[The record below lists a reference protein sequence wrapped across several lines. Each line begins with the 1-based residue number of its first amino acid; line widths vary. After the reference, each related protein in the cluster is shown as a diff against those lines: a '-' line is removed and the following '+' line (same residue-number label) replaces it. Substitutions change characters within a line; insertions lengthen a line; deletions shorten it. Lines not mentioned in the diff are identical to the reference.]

1 MQKVNKNRRKK
12 YEENRKDR
20 KAARGEER
28 VEKREDKNL
37 EEVTIDQVK
46 MNVGIVVLGKTIK
59 IVQIVIK
66 ILLCIFAVL
75 LSFLAILLHEAANW
89 MLATWTNLS
98 MEELVAQM
106 KTPIQGTSH
115 EVLWD
120 FVETCVPAAVMAVF
134 FVVLVIALARKTK
147 ITKWILQIGAV
158 AGSMALIVSSAQMVW
173 NELDVGEYLENQKT
187 ESPFIEDHY
196 ANPHEIPI
204 NFPEQKRNLIYIF
217 MESMET
223 TYASKDVGGG
233 LDFNCIPELT
243 QLAMENVNFSGTE
256 QLGGIYPSDGAT
268 WTMGAMVAQTSGLP
282 LKLNL
287 RAENVS
293 EDIEVL
299 PGAKTLGDILGEQG
313 YHQEILFGSD
323 GEFAGRQQ
331 YFEKHGG
338 YQVLD
343 YKYAA
348 ENGWLPSPDYRVWWG
363 YEDEKLFEF
372 AKARLTEIGNSAQP
386 FNFTMLTVDTHFEDG
401 YPCRL
406 CQDIYGEQYANVMAC
421 SSRQLVDFVRW
432 IQQQPFYQNTT
443 IVLVGDHLTMDSD
456 FCAAVPEDYQRGVL
470 NIFVNAPV
478 EAVNTKNRVASTM
491 DMFPT
496 TIAALGG
503 EIAGDRLGLGT
514 NLFSATPTLAEEIG
528 MEQLNAEVRKN
539 SLFYTGL
546 AGGMEVDNSVMDME

>member
-1 MQKVNKNRRKK
+1 MQELKKKHRKKPKKELERGAQKEQKNLTDITEEQLKVN
-12 YEENRKDR
+12 
-20 KAARGEER
+20 
-28 VEKREDKNL
+28 
-37 EEVTIDQVK
+37 I
-46 MNVGIVVLGKTIK
+46 GIVRLGNMIK
-59 IVQIVIK
+59 VIQIVMK
-66 ILLCIFAVL
+66 VLLCMLAVL
-75 LSFLAILLHEAANW
+75 FSFLAILLHEAANW

-98 MEELVAQM
+98 MEELVAQL

-134 FVVLVIALARKTK
+134 FVVIVIALARKTK
-147 ITKWILQIGAV
+147 ITKWIVQIGAV

-187 ESPFIEDHY
+187 ESHFIEDNY
-196 ANPHEIPI
+196 ANPNQIQI
-204 NFPEQKRNLIYIF
+204 RFPEQKRNLIYIF

-256 QLGGIYPSDGAT
+256 QLGGIYPTDGST

-299 PGAKTLGDILGEQG
+299 PKAKTIGDILGEQG
-313 YHQEILFGSD
+313 YRQEIMFGSE
-323 GEFAGRQQ
+323 GEFAGRKQ

-338 YQVLD
+338 YEVLD

-372 AKARLTEIGNSAQP
+372 AKVRLNELGNGQQP

-406 CQDIYGEQYANVMAC
+406 CQDLYGEQYANVMAC
-421 SSRQLVDFVRW
+421 SSRQLVEFIRW
-432 IQQQPFYQNTT
+432 IQQQPFYENTT

-456 FCAAVPEDYQRGVL
+456 FCANVSPEYQRGVL

-478 EAVNTKNRVASTM
+478 MAVNTKNRIASTM

-503 EIAGDRLGLGT
+503 EIEGDRLGLGT
-514 NLFSATPTLAEEIG
+514 NLFSGRPTLAEELG
-528 MEQLNAEVRKN
+528 MDQLNAEVRKN
-539 SLFYTGL
+539 SLFYAGL
-546 AGGMEVDNSVMDME
+546 AGGMEVDDSVMDMK

>member
-1 MQKVNKNRRKK
+1 MQELKKKHRKKPKKELDRGAQKEQKNLTDITEEQLKVN
-12 YEENRKDR
+12 
-20 KAARGEER
+20 
-28 VEKREDKNL
+28 
-37 EEVTIDQVK
+37 I
-46 MNVGIVVLGKTIK
+46 GIVRLGNMIK
-59 IVQIVIK
+59 VIQIVMK
-66 ILLCIFAVL
+66 VLLCMLAVL
-75 LSFLAILLHEAANW
+75 FSFLAILLHEAANW

-98 MEELVAQM
+98 MEELVAQL

-134 FVVLVIALARKTK
+134 FVVIVIALARKTK
-147 ITKWILQIGAV
+147 ITKWIVQIGTV

-187 ESPFIEDHY
+187 ESHFIEDNY
-196 ANPHEIPI
+196 ANPNQIQI
-204 NFPEQKRNLIYIF
+204 RFPEQKRNLIYIF

-256 QLGGIYPSDGAT
+256 QLGGIYPTDGST

-299 PGAKTLGDILGEQG
+299 PKAKTIGDILGEQG
-313 YHQEILFGSD
+313 YRQEIMFGSE
-323 GEFAGRQQ
+323 GEFAGRKQ

-338 YQVLD
+338 YEVLD

-372 AKARLTEIGNSAQP
+372 AKVRLNELGNGQQP

-406 CQDIYGEQYANVMAC
+406 CQDLYGEQYANVMAC
-421 SSRQLVDFVRW
+421 SSRQLVEFIRW
-432 IQQQPFYQNTT
+432 IQQQPFYENTT

-456 FCAAVPEDYQRGVL
+456 FCANVSPEYQRGVL

-478 EAVNTKNRVASTM
+478 MAVNTKNRIASTM

-503 EIAGDRLGLGT
+503 EIEGDRLGLGT
-514 NLFSATPTLAEEIG
+514 NLFSGRPTLAEELG
-528 MEQLNAEVRKN
+528 MDQLNAEVRKN
-539 SLFYTGL
+539 SLFYAGL
-546 AGGMEVDNSVMDME
+546 AGGMEVDDSVMDMK

>member
-1 MQKVNKNRRKK
+1 MQELKKKHRKKPKKELDRGAQKEQKNLTDITEEQLKVN
-12 YEENRKDR
+12 
-20 KAARGEER
+20 
-28 VEKREDKNL
+28 
-37 EEVTIDQVK
+37 I
-46 MNVGIVVLGKTIK
+46 GIVRLGNMIK
-59 IVQIVIK
+59 VIQIVMK
-66 ILLCIFAVL
+66 VLLCMLAVL
-75 LSFLAILLHEAANW
+75 FSFLAILLHEAANW

-98 MEELVAQM
+98 MEELVAQL

-134 FVVLVIALARKTK
+134 FVVIVIALARKTK
-147 ITKWILQIGAV
+147 ITKWIVQIGAV

-187 ESPFIEDHY
+187 ESHFIEDNY
-196 ANPHEIPI
+196 ANPNQIQI
-204 NFPEQKRNLIYIF
+204 RFPEQKRNLIYIF

-256 QLGGIYPSDGAT
+256 QLGGIYPTDGST

-299 PGAKTLGDILGEQG
+299 PKAKTIGDILGEQG
-313 YHQEILFGSD
+313 YRQEIMFGSE
-323 GEFAGRQQ
+323 GEFAGRKQ
-331 YFEKHGG
+331 YFEKHE
-338 YQVLD
+338 VLD

-372 AKARLTEIGNSAQP
+372 AKVRLNELGNGQQP

-406 CQDIYGEQYANVMAC
+406 CQDLYGEQYANVMAC
-421 SSRQLVDFVRW
+421 SSRQLVEFIRW
-432 IQQQPFYQNTT
+432 IQQQPFYENTT

-456 FCAAVPEDYQRGVL
+456 FCANVSPEYQRGVL

-478 EAVNTKNRVASTM
+478 MAVNTKNRIASTM

-503 EIAGDRLGLGT
+503 EIEGDRLGLGT
-514 NLFSATPTLAEEIG
+514 NLFSGRPTLAEELG
-528 MEQLNAEVRKN
+528 MDQLNAEVRKN
-539 SLFYTGL
+539 SLFYAGL
-546 AGGMEVDNSVMDME
+546 AGGMEVDDSVMDMK

>member
-1 MQKVNKNRRKK
+1 MQELKKKRRKRPKNELDRGAQKEQKNLTDITEEQLKVN
-12 YEENRKDR
+12 
-20 KAARGEER
+20 
-28 VEKREDKNL
+28 
-37 EEVTIDQVK
+37 I
-46 MNVGIVVLGKTIK
+46 GIVRLGNMIK
-59 IVQIVIK
+59 VIQIVMK
-66 ILLCIFAVL
+66 VLLCMLAVL
-75 LSFLAILLHEAANW
+75 FSFLAILLHEAANW

-98 MEELVAQM
+98 MEELVAQL

-134 FVVLVIALARKTK
+134 FVVIVIALARKTK
-147 ITKWILQIGAV
+147 ITKWIVQIGAV

-187 ESPFIEDHY
+187 ESHFIEDNY
-196 ANPHEIPI
+196 ANPNQIQI
-204 NFPEQKRNLIYIF
+204 RFPEQKRNLIYIF

-256 QLGGIYPSDGAT
+256 QLGGIYPTDGST

-299 PGAKTLGDILGEQG
+299 PKAKTIGDILGEQG
-313 YHQEILFGSD
+313 YRQEIMFGSE
-323 GEFAGRQQ
+323 GEFAGRKQ

-338 YQVLD
+338 YEVLD

-372 AKARLTEIGNSAQP
+372 AKVRLNELGNGQQP

-406 CQDIYGEQYANVMAC
+406 CQDLYGEQYANVMAC
-421 SSRQLVDFVRW
+421 SSRQLVEFIRW
-432 IQQQPFYQNTT
+432 IQQQPFYENTT

-456 FCAAVPEDYQRGVL
+456 FCANVSPEYQRGVL

-478 EAVNTKNRVASTM
+478 MAVNTKNRIASTM

-503 EIAGDRLGLGT
+503 EIEGDRLGLGT
-514 NLFSATPTLAEEIG
+514 NLFSGRPTLAEELG
-528 MEQLNAEVRKN
+528 MDQLNAEVRKKFTFLCWTCRWN
-539 SLFYTGL
+539 GSR
-546 AGGMEVDNSVMDME
+546 

>member
-1 MQKVNKNRRKK
+1 MQELKKKQRKKPKKELDRGAQKEQKNLTDITEEQLKVN
-12 YEENRKDR
+12 
-20 KAARGEER
+20 
-28 VEKREDKNL
+28 
-37 EEVTIDQVK
+37 I
-46 MNVGIVVLGKTIK
+46 GIVRLGNMIK
-59 IVQIVIK
+59 VIQIVMK
-66 ILLCIFAVL
+66 VLLCMLAVL
-75 LSFLAILLHEAANW
+75 FSFLAILLHEAANW

-98 MEELVAQM
+98 MEELVAQL

-134 FVVLVIALARKTK
+134 FVVIVIALARKTK
-147 ITKWILQIGAV
+147 ITKWIVQIGAV

-187 ESPFIEDHY
+187 ESHFIEDNY
-196 ANPHEIPI
+196 ANPNQIQI
-204 NFPEQKRNLIYIF
+204 RFPEQKRNLIYIF

-256 QLGGIYPSDGAT
+256 QLGGIYPTDGST

-299 PGAKTLGDILGEQG
+299 PKAKTIGDILGEQG
-313 YHQEILFGSD
+313 YRQEIMFGSE
-323 GEFAGRQQ
+323 GEFAGRKQ

-338 YQVLD
+338 YEVLD

-372 AKARLTEIGNSAQP
+372 AKVRLNELGNGQQP

-406 CQDIYGEQYANVMAC
+406 CQDLYGEQYANVMAC
-421 SSRQLVDFVRW
+421 SSRQLVEFIRW
-432 IQQQPFYQNTT
+432 IQQQPFYENTT

-456 FCAAVPEDYQRGVL
+456 FCANVSPEYQRGVL

-478 EAVNTKNRVASTM
+478 VAVNTKNRIASTM

-503 EIAGDRLGLGT
+503 EIEGDRLGLGT
-514 NLFSATPTLAEEIG
+514 NLFSGRPTLAEELG
-528 MEQLNAEVRKN
+528 MDQLNAEVRKN
-539 SLFYTGL
+539 SLFYAGL
-546 AGGMEVDNSVMDME
+546 AGGMEVDDSVMDMK

>member
-1 MQKVNKNRRKK
+1 MQELKKKHRKKPKKELDRGAQKEQKNLTDITEEQLKVN
-12 YEENRKDR
+12 
-20 KAARGEER
+20 
-28 VEKREDKNL
+28 
-37 EEVTIDQVK
+37 I
-46 MNVGIVVLGKTIK
+46 GIVRLGNMIK
-59 IVQIVIK
+59 VIQIVMK
-66 ILLCIFAVL
+66 VLLCMLAVL
-75 LSFLAILLHEAANW
+75 FSFLAILLHEAANW

-98 MEELVAQM
+98 MEELVAQL

-134 FVVLVIALARKTK
+134 FVVIVIALARKTK
-147 ITKWILQIGAV
+147 ITKWIVQIGAV

-187 ESPFIEDHY
+187 ESHFIEDNY
-196 ANPHEIPI
+196 ANPNQIQI
-204 NFPEQKRNLIYIF
+204 RFPEQKRNLIYIF

-223 TYASKDVGGG
+223 TYASTDVGGG

-256 QLGGIYPSDGAT
+256 QLGGIYPTDGST

-299 PGAKTLGDILGEQG
+299 PKAKTIGDILGEQG
-313 YHQEILFGSD
+313 YRQEIMFGSE
-323 GEFAGRQQ
+323 GEFAGRKQ

-338 YQVLD
+338 YEVLD

-372 AKARLTEIGNSAQP
+372 AKVRLNELGNGQQP

-406 CQDIYGEQYANVMAC
+406 CQDLYGEQYANVMAC
-421 SSRQLVDFVRW
+421 SSRQLVEFIRW
-432 IQQQPFYQNTT
+432 IQQQPFYENTT

-456 FCAAVPEDYQRGVL
+456 FCANVSPEYQRGVL

-478 EAVNTKNRVASTM
+478 MAVNTKNRIASTM

-503 EIAGDRLGLGT
+503 EIEGDRLGLGT
-514 NLFSATPTLAEEIG
+514 NLFSGRPTLAEELG
-528 MEQLNAEVRKN
+528 MDQLNAEVRKN
-539 SLFYTGL
+539 SLFYAGL
-546 AGGMEVDNSVMDME
+546 AGGMEVDDSVMDMK

>member
-1 MQKVNKNRRKK
+1 LQELKKKHRKKPKKELDRGAQKEQKNLTDITEEQLKVN
-12 YEENRKDR
+12 
-20 KAARGEER
+20 
-28 VEKREDKNL
+28 
-37 EEVTIDQVK
+37 I
-46 MNVGIVVLGKTIK
+46 GIVRLGNMIK
-59 IVQIVIK
+59 VIQIVMK
-66 ILLCIFAVL
+66 VLLCMLAVL
-75 LSFLAILLHEAANW
+75 FSFLAILLHEAANW

-98 MEELVAQM
+98 MEELVAQL

-115 EVLWD
+115 EVLGD
-120 FVETCVPAAVMAVF
+120 FVETCIPAAVMAVF
-134 FVVLVIALARKTK
+134 FVVLVIVMVRKTK
-147 ITKWILQIGAV
+147 ITKWVVQIGAV
-158 AGSMALIVSSAQMVW
+158 AGSMALIVSSGQMVW

-187 ESPFIEDHY
+187 ESHFIEDNY
-196 ANPHEIPI
+196 ANPNQIQI
-204 NFPEQKRNLIYIF
+204 RFPEQKRNLIYIF

-256 QLGGIYPSDGAT
+256 QLGGIYPTDGST

-299 PGAKTLGDILGEQG
+299 PKAKTIGDILGEQG
-313 YHQEILFGSD
+313 YRQEIMFGSE
-323 GEFAGRQQ
+323 GEFAGRKQ

-338 YQVLD
+338 YEVLD

-372 AKARLTEIGNSAQP
+372 AKVRLNELGNGQQP

-406 CQDIYGEQYANVMAC
+406 CQDLYGEQYANVMAC
-421 SSRQLVDFVRW
+421 SSRQLVEFIRW
-432 IQQQPFYQNTT
+432 IQQQPFYENTT

-456 FCAAVPEDYQRGVL
+456 FCANVSPEYQRGVL

-478 EAVNTKNRVASTM
+478 MAVNTKNRIASTM

-503 EIAGDRLGLGT
+503 EIEGDRLGLGT
-514 NLFSATPTLAEEIG
+514 NLFSGRPTLAEELG
-528 MEQLNAEVRKN
+528 MDQLNAEVRKN
-539 SLFYTGL
+539 SLFYAGL
-546 AGGMEVDNSVMDME
+546 AGGMEVDDSVMDMK

>member
-1 MQKVNKNRRKK
+1 MQELKKKHRKKPKNELDRGEQKEQKNLTDITEEQLKVN
-12 YEENRKDR
+12 
-20 KAARGEER
+20 
-28 VEKREDKNL
+28 
-37 EEVTIDQVK
+37 I
-46 MNVGIVVLGKTIK
+46 GIVRLGNMIK
-59 IVQIVIK
+59 VIQIVMK
-66 ILLCIFAVL
+66 VLLCMLAVL
-75 LSFLAILLHEAANW
+75 FSFLAILLHEAANW

-98 MEELVAQM
+98 MEELVAQL

-134 FVVLVIALARKTK
+134 FVVIVIALARKTK
-147 ITKWILQIGAV
+147 ITKWIVQIGAV

-187 ESPFIEDHY
+187 ESHFIEDNY
-196 ANPHEIPI
+196 ANPNQIQI
-204 NFPEQKRNLIYIF
+204 RFPEQKRNLIYIF

-256 QLGGIYPSDGAT
+256 QLGGIYPTDGST

-299 PGAKTLGDILGEQG
+299 PKAKTIGDILGEQG
-313 YHQEILFGSD
+313 YRQEIMFGSE
-323 GEFAGRQQ
+323 GEFAGRKQ

-338 YQVLD
+338 YEVLD

-372 AKARLTEIGNSAQP
+372 AKVRLNELGNGQQP

-406 CQDIYGEQYANVMAC
+406 CQDLYGEQYANVMAC
-421 SSRQLVDFVRW
+421 SSRQLVEFIRW
-432 IQQQPFYQNTT
+432 IQQQPFYENTT

-456 FCAAVPEDYQRGVL
+456 FCANVSPEYQRGVL

-478 EAVNTKNRVASTM
+478 MAVNTKNRIASTM

-503 EIAGDRLGLGT
+503 EIEGDRLGLGT
-514 NLFSATPTLAEEIG
+514 NLFSGRPTLAEELG
-528 MEQLNAEVRKN
+528 MDQLNAEVRKN
-539 SLFYTGL
+539 SLFYAGL
-546 AGGMEVDNSVMDME
+546 AGGMEVDDSVMDMK

>member
-1 MQKVNKNRRKK
+1 MQELKKKHRKKPKKELDRGAQKEQKNLTDITEEQLKVN
-12 YEENRKDR
+12 
-20 KAARGEER
+20 
-28 VEKREDKNL
+28 
-37 EEVTIDQVK
+37 I
-46 MNVGIVVLGKTIK
+46 GIVRLGNMIK
-59 IVQIVIK
+59 VIQIVMK
-66 ILLCIFAVL
+66 VLLCMLAVL
-75 LSFLAILLHEAANW
+75 FSFLAILLHEAANW

-98 MEELVAQM
+98 MEELVAQL

-120 FVETCVPAAVMAVF
+120 FVETCIPAAVMAVF
-134 FVVLVIALARKTK
+134 FVVIVIALARKTK
-147 ITKWILQIGAV
+147 ITKWIVQIGAV

-187 ESPFIEDHY
+187 ESHFIEDNY
-196 ANPHEIPI
+196 ANPNQIQI
-204 NFPEQKRNLIYIF
+204 RFPEQKRNLIYIF

-256 QLGGIYPSDGAT
+256 QLGGIYPTDGST

-299 PGAKTLGDILGEQG
+299 PKAKTIGDILGEQG
-313 YHQEILFGSD
+313 YRQEIMFGSE
-323 GEFAGRQQ
+323 GEFAGRKQ

-338 YQVLD
+338 YEVLD

-372 AKARLTEIGNSAQP
+372 AKVRLNELGNGQQP

-406 CQDIYGEQYANVMAC
+406 CQDLYGEQYANVMAC
-421 SSRQLVDFVRW
+421 SSRQLVEFIRW
-432 IQQQPFYQNTT
+432 IQQQPFYENTT

-456 FCAAVPEDYQRGVL
+456 FCANVSPEYQRGVL

-478 EAVNTKNRVASTM
+478 MAVNTKNRIASTM

-503 EIAGDRLGLGT
+503 EIEGDRLGLGT
-514 NLFSATPTLAEEIG
+514 NLFSGRPTLAEELG
-528 MEQLNAEVRKN
+528 MDQLNAEVRKN
-539 SLFYTGL
+539 SLFYAGL
-546 AGGMEVDNSVMDME
+546 AGGMEVDDSVMDMK

>member
-1 MQKVNKNRRKK
+1 MQELKKKRRKRPKNELDRGAQKEQKNLTDITEEQLKVN
-12 YEENRKDR
+12 
-20 KAARGEER
+20 
-28 VEKREDKNL
+28 
-37 EEVTIDQVK
+37 I
-46 MNVGIVVLGKTIK
+46 GIVRLGNMIK
-59 IVQIVIK
+59 VIQIVMK
-66 ILLCIFAVL
+66 ALLCMLAVL
-75 LSFLAILLHEAANW
+75 FSFLAILLHEAANW

-98 MEELVAQM
+98 MEELVAQL

-120 FVETCVPAAVMAVF
+120 FVETCIPAAVMAVF
-134 FVVLVIALARKTK
+134 FVVLVIVMVRKTK
-147 ITKWILQIGAV
+147 VTKWVVQIGAV
-158 AGSMALIVSSAQMVW
+158 AGSMALIVSSGQMVW
-173 NELDVGEYLENQKT
+173 NELDVGEYLENQKA
-187 ESPFIEDHY
+187 ESHFIEDNY
-196 ANPHEIPI
+196 ANPNQIQI
-204 NFPEQKRNLIYIF
+204 RFPEQKRNLIYIF

-256 QLGGIYPSDGAT
+256 QLGGIYPTDGST

-299 PGAKTLGDILGEQG
+299 PKAKTIGDILGEQG
-313 YHQEILFGSD
+313 YRQEIMFGSE
-323 GEFAGRQQ
+323 GEFAGRKQ

-338 YQVLD
+338 YEVLD

-372 AKARLTEIGNSAQP
+372 AKVRLNELGNGQQP

-406 CQDIYGEQYANVMAC
+406 CQDLYGEQYANVMAC
-421 SSRQLVDFVRW
+421 SSRQLVEFIRW
-432 IQQQPFYQNTT
+432 IQQQPFYENTT

-456 FCAAVPEDYQRGVL
+456 FCANVSPEYQRGVL

-478 EAVNTKNRVASTM
+478 MAVNTKNRIASTM

-503 EIAGDRLGLGT
+503 EIEGDRLGLGT
-514 NLFSATPTLAEEIG
+514 NLFSGRPTLAEELG
-528 MEQLNAEVRKN
+528 MDQLNAEVRKN
-539 SLFYTGL
+539 SLFYAGL
-546 AGGMEVDNSVMDME
+546 AGGMEVDDSVMDMK

>member
-1 MQKVNKNRRKK
+1 MQELKKKHRKKPKKELDRGEQKEQKNLTDITEEQLKVN
-12 YEENRKDR
+12 
-20 KAARGEER
+20 
-28 VEKREDKNL
+28 
-37 EEVTIDQVK
+37 I
-46 MNVGIVVLGKTIK
+46 GIVRLGNMIK
-59 IVQIVIK
+59 VIQIVMK
-66 ILLCIFAVL
+66 VLLCMLAVL
-75 LSFLAILLHEAANW
+75 FSFLAILLHEAANW

-98 MEELVAQM
+98 MEELVAQL

-120 FVETCVPAAVMAVF
+120 FVETCIPAAVMAVF
-134 FVVLVIALARKTK
+134 FVVLVIVMVRKTK
-147 ITKWILQIGAV
+147 ITKWIVQIGAV

-187 ESPFIEDHY
+187 ESHFIEDNY
-196 ANPHEIPI
+196 ANPNQIQI
-204 NFPEQKRNLIYIF
+204 RFPEQKRNLIYIF

-256 QLGGIYPSDGAT
+256 QLGGIYPTDGST

-299 PGAKTLGDILGEQG
+299 PKAKTIGDILGEQG
-313 YHQEILFGSD
+313 YRQEIMFGSE
-323 GEFAGRQQ
+323 GEFAGRKQ

-338 YQVLD
+338 YEVLD

-372 AKARLTEIGNSAQP
+372 AKVRLNELGNGQQP

-406 CQDIYGEQYANVMAC
+406 CQDLYGEQYANVMAC
-421 SSRQLVDFVRW
+421 SSRQLVEFIRW
-432 IQQQPFYQNTT
+432 IQQQPFYENTT

-456 FCAAVPEDYQRGVL
+456 FCANVSPEYQRGVL

-478 EAVNTKNRVASTM
+478 MAVNTKNRIASTM

-503 EIAGDRLGLGT
+503 EIEGDRLGLGT
-514 NLFSATPTLAEEIG
+514 NLFSGRPTLAEELG
-528 MEQLNAEVRKN
+528 MDQLNAEVRKN
-539 SLFYTGL
+539 SLFYAGL
-546 AGGMEVDNSVMDME
+546 AGGMEVDDSVMDMK

>member
-1 MQKVNKNRRKK
+1 MQELKKKRRKRPKNELDRGEQKEQKNLTDITEEQLKVN
-12 YEENRKDR
+12 
-20 KAARGEER
+20 
-28 VEKREDKNL
+28 
-37 EEVTIDQVK
+37 I
-46 MNVGIVVLGKTIK
+46 GIVRLGNMIK
-59 IVQIVIK
+59 VIQIVMK
-66 ILLCIFAVL
+66 VLLCMLAVL
-75 LSFLAILLHEAANW
+75 FSFLAILLHEAANW

-98 MEELVAQM
+98 MEELVAQL

-120 FVETCVPAAVMAVF
+120 FVETCIPAAVMAVF
-134 FVVLVIALARKTK
+134 FVVLVIVMVRKTK
-147 ITKWILQIGAV
+147 ITKWIVQIGAV

-187 ESPFIEDHY
+187 ESHFIEDNY
-196 ANPHEIPI
+196 ANPNQIQI
-204 NFPEQKRNLIYIF
+204 RFPEQKRNLIYIF

-256 QLGGIYPSDGAT
+256 QLGGIYPTDGST

-299 PGAKTLGDILGEQG
+299 PKAKTIGDILGEQG
-313 YHQEILFGSD
+313 YRQEIMFGSE
-323 GEFAGRQQ
+323 GEFAGRKQ

-338 YQVLD
+338 YEVLD

-372 AKARLTEIGNSAQP
+372 AKVRLNELGNGQQP

-406 CQDIYGEQYANVMAC
+406 CQDLYGEQYANVMAC
-421 SSRQLVDFVRW
+421 SSRQLVEFIRW
-432 IQQQPFYQNTT
+432 IQQQPFYENTT

-456 FCAAVPEDYQRGVL
+456 FCANVSPEYQRGVL

-478 EAVNTKNRVASTM
+478 MAVNTKNRIASTM

-503 EIAGDRLGLGT
+503 EIEGDRLGLGT
-514 NLFSATPTLAEEIG
+514 NLFSGRPTLAEELG
-528 MEQLNAEVRKN
+528 MDQLNAEVRKN
-539 SLFYTGL
+539 SLFYAGL
-546 AGGMEVDNSVMDME
+546 AGGMEVDDSVMDMK

>member
-1 MQKVNKNRRKK
+1 MQEVKKNKSRNH
-12 YEENRKDR
+12 EN
-20 KAARGEER
+20 KAER
-28 VEKREDKNL
+28 VEKRNL
-37 EEVTIDQVK
+37 NDVTAEQMK
-46 MNVGIVVLGKTIK
+46 MNIGLVLLGKTIK
-59 IVQIVIK
+59 EIQVVIK
-66 ILLCIFAVL
+66 ILLCVLTIL
-75 LSFLAILLHEAANW
+75 LSFLAILLHEASNW

-120 FVETCVPAAVMAVF
+120 FVETCVPASVMAVF
-134 FVVLVIALARKTK
+134 FVVIVIALARKTK
-147 ITKWILQIGAV
+147 ITKWIVQIGAV

-187 ESPFIEDHY
+187 ESHFIEDNY
-196 ANPHEIPI
+196 ANPNQIQI
-204 NFPEQKRNLIYIF
+204 RFPEQKRNLIYIF

-256 QLGGIYPSDGAT
+256 QLGGIYPTDGST

-299 PGAKTLGDILGEQG
+299 PKAKTIGDILGEQG
-313 YHQEILFGSD
+313 YRQEIMFGSE
-323 GEFAGRQQ
+323 GEFAGRKQ

-338 YQVLD
+338 YEVLD

-372 AKARLTEIGNSAQP
+372 AKVRLNELGNGQQP

-406 CQDIYGEQYANVMAC
+406 CQDLYGEQYANVMAC
-421 SSRQLVDFVRW
+421 SSRQLVEFIRW
-432 IQQQPFYQNTT
+432 IQQQPFYENTT

-456 FCAAVPEDYQRGVL
+456 FCANVSPEYQRGVL

-478 EAVNTKNRVASTM
+478 MAVNTKNRIASTM

-503 EIAGDRLGLGT
+503 EIEGDRLGLGT
-514 NLFSATPTLAEEIG
+514 NLFSGRPTLAEELG
-528 MEQLNAEVRKN
+528 MDQLNAEVRKN
-539 SLFYTGL
+539 SLFYAGL
-546 AGGMEVDNSVMDME
+546 AGGMEVDDSVMDMK

>member
-1 MQKVNKNRRKK
+1 MQEVKKNKSRNH
-12 YEENRKDR
+12 EN
-20 KAARGEER
+20 KAER
-28 VEKREDKNL
+28 VEKRNL
-37 EEVTIDQVK
+37 NDVTAEQMK
-46 MNVGIVVLGKTIK
+46 MNIGLVLLGKTIK
-59 IVQIVIK
+59 EIQVVIK
-66 ILLCIFAVL
+66 ILLCVLTIL
-75 LSFLAILLHEAANW
+75 LSFLAILLHEASNW

-120 FVETCVPAAVMAVF
+120 FVETCVPASVMAVF
-134 FVVLVIALARKTK
+134 FVVIVIALARKTK
-147 ITKWILQIGAV
+147 ITKWIVQIGAV

-187 ESPFIEDHY
+187 ESHFIEDNY
-196 ANPHEIPI
+196 ANPNQIQI
-204 NFPEQKRNLIYIF
+204 RFPEQKRNLIYIF

-256 QLGGIYPSDGAT
+256 QLGGIYPTDGST

-299 PGAKTLGDILGEQG
+299 PKAKTIGDILGEQG
-313 YHQEILFGSD
+313 YRQEIMFGSE
-323 GEFAGRQQ
+323 GEFAGRKQ

-338 YQVLD
+338 YEVLD
-343 YKYAA
+343 YTYVA

-372 AKARLTEIGNSAQP
+372 AKVRLNELGNGQQP

-406 CQDIYGEQYANVMAC
+406 CQDLYGEQYANVMAC
-421 SSRQLVDFVRW
+421 SSRQLVEFIRW
-432 IQQQPFYQNTT
+432 IQQQPFYENTT

-456 FCAAVPEDYQRGVL
+456 FCANVSPEYQRGVL

-478 EAVNTKNRVASTM
+478 MAVNTKNRIASTM

-503 EIAGDRLGLGT
+503 EIEGDRLGLGT
-514 NLFSATPTLAEEIG
+514 NLFSGRPTLAEELG
-528 MEQLNAEVRKN
+528 MDQLNAEVRKN
-539 SLFYTGL
+539 SLFYAGL
-546 AGGMEVDNSVMDME
+546 AGGMEVDDSVMDMK

>member
-1 MQKVNKNRRKK
+1 MQELKKKHRKKPKKELDRGAQKEQKNLTDITEEQLKVN
-12 YEENRKDR
+12 
-20 KAARGEER
+20 
-28 VEKREDKNL
+28 
-37 EEVTIDQVK
+37 I
-46 MNVGIVVLGKTIK
+46 GIVRLGNMIK
-59 IVQIVIK
+59 VIQIVMK
-66 ILLCIFAVL
+66 VLLCMLAVL
-75 LSFLAILLHEAANW
+75 FSFLAILLHEAANW

-98 MEELVAQM
+98 MEELVAQL

-120 FVETCVPAAVMAVF
+120 FVETCIPAAVMAVF
-134 FVVLVIALARKTK
+134 FVVLVIVMVRKTK
-147 ITKWILQIGAV
+147 ITKWIVQIGAV

-187 ESPFIEDHY
+187 ESHFIEDNY
-196 ANPHEIPI
+196 ANPNQIQI
-204 NFPEQKRNLIYIF
+204 RFPEQKRNLIYIF

-256 QLGGIYPSDGAT
+256 QLGGIYPTDGST

-299 PGAKTLGDILGEQG
+299 PKAKTIGDILGEQG
-313 YHQEILFGSD
+313 YRQEIMFGSE
-323 GEFAGRQQ
+323 GEFAGRKQ

-338 YQVLD
+338 YEVLD

-372 AKARLTEIGNSAQP
+372 AKVRLNELGNGQQP

-406 CQDIYGEQYANVMAC
+406 CQDLYGEQYANVMAC
-421 SSRQLVDFVRW
+421 SSRQLVEFIRW
-432 IQQQPFYQNTT
+432 IQQQPFYENTT

-456 FCAAVPEDYQRGVL
+456 FCANVSPEYQRGVL

-478 EAVNTKNRVASTM
+478 MAVNTKNRIASTM

-503 EIAGDRLGLGT
+503 EIEGDRLGLGT
-514 NLFSATPTLAEEIG
+514 NLFSGRPTLAEELG
-528 MEQLNAEVRKN
+528 MDQLNAEVRKN
-539 SLFYTGL
+539 SLFYAGL
-546 AGGMEVDNSVMDME
+546 AGGMEVDDSVMDMK

>member
-1 MQKVNKNRRKK
+1 MQELKKKHRKKPKKELERGAQKEQKNLTDITEEQLKVN
-12 YEENRKDR
+12 
-20 KAARGEER
+20 
-28 VEKREDKNL
+28 
-37 EEVTIDQVK
+37 I
-46 MNVGIVVLGKTIK
+46 GIVRLGNMIK
-59 IVQIVIK
+59 VIQIVMK
-66 ILLCIFAVL
+66 VLLCMLAVL
-75 LSFLAILLHEAANW
+75 FSFLAILLHEAANW

-98 MEELVAQM
+98 MEELVAQL

-120 FVETCVPAAVMAVF
+120 FVETCIPAAVMAVF
-134 FVVLVIALARKTK
+134 FVVLVIVMVRKTK
-147 ITKWILQIGAV
+147 VTKWVVQIGAV
-158 AGSMALIVSSAQMVW
+158 AGSMALIVSSGQMVW
-173 NELDVGEYLENQKT
+173 NELDVGEYLENQKA
-187 ESPFIEDHY
+187 ESHFIEDNY
-196 ANPHEIPI
+196 ANPNQIQI
-204 NFPEQKRNLIYIF
+204 RFPEQKRNLIYIF

-256 QLGGIYPSDGAT
+256 QLGGIYPTDGST

-299 PGAKTLGDILGEQG
+299 PKAKTIGDILGEQG
-313 YHQEILFGSD
+313 YRQEIMFGSE
-323 GEFAGRQQ
+323 GEFAGRKQ

-338 YQVLD
+338 YEVLD

-372 AKARLTEIGNSAQP
+372 AKVRLNELGNGQQP

-406 CQDIYGEQYANVMAC
+406 CQDLYGEQYANVMAC
-421 SSRQLVDFVRW
+421 SSRQLVEFIRW
-432 IQQQPFYQNTT
+432 IQQQPFYENTT

-456 FCAAVPEDYQRGVL
+456 FCANVSPEYQRGVL

-478 EAVNTKNRVASTM
+478 MAVNTKNRIASTM

-503 EIAGDRLGLGT
+503 EIEGDRLGLGT
-514 NLFSATPTLAEEIG
+514 NLFSGRPTLAEELG
-528 MEQLNAEVRKN
+528 MDQLNAEVRKN
-539 SLFYTGL
+539 SLFYAGL
-546 AGGMEVDNSVMDME
+546 AGGMEVDDSVMDMK

>member
-1 MQKVNKNRRKK
+1 MQEVKKNESRNHENK
-12 YEENRKDR
+12 
-20 KAARGEER
+20 AER
-28 VEKREDKNL
+28 VEKRNL
-37 EEVTIDQVK
+37 NDVTAEQMK
-46 MNVGIVVLGKTIK
+46 MNIGLVLLGKTIK
-59 IVQIVIK
+59 EIQVVIK
-66 ILLCIFAVL
+66 ILLCVLTIL
-75 LSFLAILLHEAANW
+75 LSFLAILLHEASNW

-120 FVETCVPAAVMAVF
+120 FVETCVPASVMAVF
-134 FVVLVIALARKTK
+134 FVVIVIALARKTK
-147 ITKWILQIGAV
+147 ITKWIVQIGAV

-187 ESPFIEDHY
+187 ESHFIEDNY
-196 ANPHEIPI
+196 ANPNQIQI
-204 NFPEQKRNLIYIF
+204 RFPEQKRNLIYIF

-256 QLGGIYPSDGAT
+256 QLGGIYPTDGST

-299 PGAKTLGDILGEQG
+299 PKAKTIGDILGEQG
-313 YHQEILFGSD
+313 YRQEIMFGSE
-323 GEFAGRQQ
+323 GEFAGRKQ

-338 YQVLD
+338 YEVLD
-343 YKYAA
+343 YTYAA

-372 AKARLTEIGNSAQP
+372 AKVRLNELGNGQQP

-406 CQDIYGEQYANVMAC
+406 CQDLYGEQYANVMAC
-421 SSRQLVDFVRW
+421 SSRQLVEFIRW
-432 IQQQPFYQNTT
+432 IQQQPFYENTT

-456 FCAAVPEDYQRGVL
+456 FCANVSPEYQRGVL

-478 EAVNTKNRVASTM
+478 MAVNTKNRIASTM

-503 EIAGDRLGLGT
+503 EIEGDRLGLGT
-514 NLFSATPTLAEEIG
+514 NLFSGRPTLAEELG
-528 MEQLNAEVRKN
+528 MDQLNAEVRKN
-539 SLFYTGL
+539 SLFYAGL
-546 AGGMEVDNSVMDME
+546 AGGMEVDDSVMDMK

>member
-1 MQKVNKNRRKK
+1 MQEVKKNKSRNH
-12 YEENRKDR
+12 EN
-20 KAARGEER
+20 KAER
-28 VEKREDKNL
+28 VEKSEKRNL
-37 EEVTIDQVK
+37 NDVTEEQMK
-46 MNVGIVVLGKTIK
+46 MNIGLVLLGKTIK
-59 IVQIVIK
+59 GIQVVIK
-66 ILLCIFAVL
+66 ILLCVLTIL

-134 FVVLVIALARKTK
+134 FVVIVIALARRTK
-147 ITKWILQIGAV
+147 ITKWVVQIGAV

-187 ESPFIEDHY
+187 ESHFIEDNY
-196 ANPHEIPI
+196 ANPNQIQI
-204 NFPEQKRNLIYIF
+204 RFPEQKRNLIYIF

-256 QLGGIYPSDGAT
+256 QLGGIYPTDGST

-299 PGAKTLGDILGEQG
+299 PKAKTIGDILGEQG
-313 YHQEILFGSD
+313 YRQEVMFGSE
-323 GEFAGRQQ
+323 GEFAGRKQ

-338 YQVLD
+338 YEVLD

-372 AKARLTEIGNSAQP
+372 AKVRLNELGNGQQP

-406 CQDIYGEQYANVMAC
+406 CQDLYGEQYANVMAC
-421 SSRQLVDFVRW
+421 SSRQLVEFIRW
-432 IQQQPFYQNTT
+432 IQQQPFYENTT

-456 FCAAVPEDYQRGVL
+456 FCANVSPEYQRGVL

-478 EAVNTKNRVASTM
+478 MAVNTKNRIASTM

-503 EIAGDRLGLGT
+503 EIEGDRLGLGT
-514 NLFSATPTLAEEIG
+514 NLFSGRPTLAEELG
-528 MEQLNAEVRKN
+528 MDQLNAEVRKN
-539 SLFYTGL
+539 SLFYAGL
-546 AGGMEVDNSVMDME
+546 AGGMEVDDSVMDMK

>member
-1 MQKVNKNRRKK
+1 MQELKKKQRKKPKKEQKNLTDITEEQLKVN
-12 YEENRKDR
+12 
-20 KAARGEER
+20 
-28 VEKREDKNL
+28 
-37 EEVTIDQVK
+37 I
-46 MNVGIVVLGKTIK
+46 GIVRLGNMIK
-59 IVQIVIK
+59 VIQIVMK
-66 ILLCIFAVL
+66 VLLCMLAVL
-75 LSFLAILLHEAANW
+75 FSFLAILLHEAANW

-98 MEELVAQM
+98 MEELVAQL

-134 FVVLVIALARKTK
+134 FVVIVIALARKTK
-147 ITKWILQIGAV
+147 ITKWIVQIGAV

-187 ESPFIEDHY
+187 ESHFIEDNY
-196 ANPHEIPI
+196 ANPNQIQI
-204 NFPEQKRNLIYIF
+204 RFPEQKRNLIYIF

-256 QLGGIYPSDGAT
+256 QLGGIYPTDGST

-299 PGAKTLGDILGEQG
+299 PKAKTIGDILGEQG
-313 YHQEILFGSD
+313 YRQEIMFGSE
-323 GEFAGRQQ
+323 GEFAGRKQ

-338 YQVLD
+338 YEVLD

-372 AKARLTEIGNSAQP
+372 AKVRLNELGNGQQP

-406 CQDIYGEQYANVMAC
+406 CQDLYGEQYANVMAC
-421 SSRQLVDFVRW
+421 SSRQLVEFIRW
-432 IQQQPFYQNTT
+432 IQQQPFYENTT

-456 FCAAVPEDYQRGVL
+456 FCANVSPEYQRGVL

-478 EAVNTKNRVASTM
+478 MAVNTKNRIASTM

-503 EIAGDRLGLGT
+503 EIEGDRLGLGT
-514 NLFSATPTLAEEIG
+514 NLFSGRPTLAEELG
-528 MEQLNAEVRKN
+528 MDQLNAEVRKN
-539 SLFYTGL
+539 SLFYAGL
-546 AGGMEVDNSVMDME
+546 AGGMEVDDSVMDMK

>member
-1 MQKVNKNRRKK
+1 MQEVKKNKSRNH
-12 YEENRKDR
+12 EN
-20 KAARGEER
+20 KAER
-28 VEKREDKNL
+28 VEKSEKRNL
-37 EEVTIDQVK
+37 NDVTAEQMK
-46 MNVGIVVLGKTIK
+46 MNIGIVLLGKTIK
-59 IVQIVIK
+59 GIQAVIK
-66 ILLCIFAVL
+66 ILLCVLTIL

-134 FVVLVIALARKTK
+134 FVVIVIALARRTK
-147 ITKWILQIGAV
+147 ITKWVVQIGAV

-187 ESPFIEDHY
+187 ESHFIEENY
-196 ANPHEIPI
+196 ANPHQIQI
-204 NFPEQKRNLIYIF
+204 RFPEQKRNLIYIF

-256 QLGGIYPSDGAT
+256 QLGGIYPTDGST

-282 LKLNL
+282 LKLKL

-299 PGAKTLGDILGEQG
+299 PKAKTIGDILGEQG
-313 YHQEILFGSD
+313 YHQEIMFGSE
-323 GEFAGRQQ
+323 GEFAGREQ

-338 YQVLD
+338 YEVLD

-372 AKARLTEIGNSAQP
+372 AKVRLNELGNGQQP

-406 CQDIYGEQYANVMAC
+406 CQDLYGEQYANVMAC
-421 SSRQLVDFVRW
+421 SSRQIVEFVRW
-432 IQQQPFYQNTT
+432 IQQQPFYENTT

-456 FCAAVPEDYQRGVL
+456 FCANVSPEYQRGVL

-478 EAVNTKNRVASTM
+478 MAVNTRNRIASTM

-503 EIAGDRLGLGT
+503 EIEGDRLGLGT
-514 NLFSATPTLAEEIG
+514 NLFSERSTLAEELG
-528 MEQLNAEVRKN
+528 MDQLNAEVRKN
-539 SLFYTGL
+539 SLFYAGL
-546 AGGMEVDNSVMDME
+546 AGGMEVDDSVMDMK

>member
-1 MQKVNKNRRKK
+1 MQELKKKRRKK
-12 YEENRKDR
+12 PKKELDR
-20 KAARGEER
+20 GAQKEQ
-28 VEKREDKNL
+28 KNL
-37 EEVTIDQVK
+37 TDITEEQLKVNI
-46 MNVGIVVLGKTIK
+46 GIVRLGNMIK
-59 IVQIVIK
+59 VIQIVMK
-66 ILLCIFAVL
+66 VLLCMLAVL
-75 LSFLAILLHEAANW
+75 FSFLAILLHEAANW

-98 MEELVAQM
+98 MEELVAQL

-120 FVETCVPAAVMAVF
+120 FVETCIPAAVMAVF
-134 FVVLVIALARKTK
+134 FVVLVIVMVRKTK
-147 ITKWILQIGAV
+147 ITKWIVQIGAV

-187 ESPFIEDHY
+187 ESHFIEDNY
-196 ANPHEIPI
+196 ANPNQIQI
-204 NFPEQKRNLIYIF
+204 RFPEQKRNLIYIF

-256 QLGGIYPSDGAT
+256 QLGGIYPTDGST

-299 PGAKTLGDILGEQG
+299 PKAKTIGDILGEQG
-313 YHQEILFGSD
+313 YRQEIMFGSE
-323 GEFAGRQQ
+323 GEFAGRKQ

-338 YQVLD
+338 YEVLD

-372 AKARLTEIGNSAQP
+372 AKVRLNELGNGQQP

-406 CQDIYGEQYANVMAC
+406 CQDLYGEQYANVMAC
-421 SSRQLVDFVRW
+421 SSRQLVEFIRW
-432 IQQQPFYQNTT
+432 IQQQPFYENTT

-456 FCAAVPEDYQRGVL
+456 FCANVSPEYQRGVL

-478 EAVNTKNRVASTM
+478 MAVNTKNRIASTM

-503 EIAGDRLGLGT
+503 EIEGDRLGLGT
-514 NLFSATPTLAEEIG
+514 NLFSGRPTLAEELG
-528 MEQLNAEVRKN
+528 MDQLNAEVRKN
-539 SLFYTGL
+539 SLFYAGL
-546 AGGMEVDNSVMDME
+546 AGGMEVDDSVMDMK

>member
-1 MQKVNKNRRKK
+1 LQELKKKRRKRPKNELDRGAQKEQKNLTDITEEQLKVN
-12 YEENRKDR
+12 
-20 KAARGEER
+20 
-28 VEKREDKNL
+28 
-37 EEVTIDQVK
+37 I
-46 MNVGIVVLGKTIK
+46 GIVRLGNMIK
-59 IVQIVIK
+59 VIQIVMK
-66 ILLCIFAVL
+66 VLLCMLAVL
-75 LSFLAILLHEAANW
+75 FSFLAILLHEAANW

-98 MEELVAQM
+98 MEELVAQL

-134 FVVLVIALARKTK
+134 FVVIVIALARKTK
-147 ITKWILQIGAV
+147 ITKWIVQIGAV

-187 ESPFIEDHY
+187 ESHFIEDNY
-196 ANPHEIPI
+196 ANPNQIQI
-204 NFPEQKRNLIYIF
+204 RFPEQKRNLIYIF

-256 QLGGIYPSDGAT
+256 QLGGIYPTDGST

-299 PGAKTLGDILGEQG
+299 PKAKTIGDILGEQG
-313 YHQEILFGSD
+313 YRQEIMFGSE
-323 GEFAGRQQ
+323 GEFAGRKQ

-338 YQVLD
+338 YEVLD

-372 AKARLTEIGNSAQP
+372 AKVRLNELGNGQQP

-406 CQDIYGEQYANVMAC
+406 CQDLYGEQYANVMAC
-421 SSRQLVDFVRW
+421 SSRQLVEFIRW
-432 IQQQPFYQNTT
+432 IQQQPFYENTT

-456 FCAAVPEDYQRGVL
+456 FCANVSPEYQRGVL

-478 EAVNTKNRVASTM
+478 MAVNTKNRIASTM

-503 EIAGDRLGLGT
+503 EIEGDRLGLGT
-514 NLFSATPTLAEEIG
+514 NLFSGRPTLAEELG
-528 MEQLNAEVRKN
+528 MDQLNAEVRKN
-539 SLFYTGL
+539 SLFYAGL
-546 AGGMEVDNSVMDME
+546 AGGMEVDDSVMDMK

>member
-1 MQKVNKNRRKK
+1 MQELKKKQRKKPKKELERGAQKEQKNLTDITEEQLKVN
-12 YEENRKDR
+12 
-20 KAARGEER
+20 
-28 VEKREDKNL
+28 
-37 EEVTIDQVK
+37 I
-46 MNVGIVVLGKTIK
+46 GIVRLGNMIK
-59 IVQIVIK
+59 VIQIVMK
-66 ILLCIFAVL
+66 VLLCMLAVL
-75 LSFLAILLHEAANW
+75 FSFLAILLHEAANW

-98 MEELVAQM
+98 MEELVAQL

-134 FVVLVIALARKTK
+134 FVVIVIALARKTK
-147 ITKWILQIGAV
+147 ITKWIVQIGAV

-187 ESPFIEDHY
+187 ESHFIEDNY
-196 ANPHEIPI
+196 ANPNQIQI
-204 NFPEQKRNLIYIF
+204 RFPEQKRNLIYIF

-256 QLGGIYPSDGAT
+256 QLGGIYPTDGST

-299 PGAKTLGDILGEQG
+299 PKAKTIGDILGEQG
-313 YHQEILFGSD
+313 YRQEIMFGSE
-323 GEFAGRQQ
+323 GEFAGRKQ

-338 YQVLD
+338 YEVLD

-372 AKARLTEIGNSAQP
+372 AKVRLNELGNGQQP

-406 CQDIYGEQYANVMAC
+406 CQDLYGEQYANVMAC
-421 SSRQLVDFVRW
+421 SSRQLVEFIRW
-432 IQQQPFYQNTT
+432 IQQQPFYENTT

-456 FCAAVPEDYQRGVL
+456 FCANVSPEYQRGVL

-478 EAVNTKNRVASTM
+478 MAVNTKNRIASTM

-503 EIAGDRLGLGT
+503 EIEGDRLGLGT
-514 NLFSATPTLAEEIG
+514 NLFSGRPTLAEELG
-528 MEQLNAEVRKN
+528 MDQLNAEVRKN
-539 SLFYTGL
+539 SLFYAGL
-546 AGGMEVDNSVMDME
+546 AGGMEVDDSVMDMK

>member
-1 MQKVNKNRRKK
+1 MQELKKKHRKKPKKELDRGAQKEQKNLTDITEEQLKVN
-12 YEENRKDR
+12 
-20 KAARGEER
+20 
-28 VEKREDKNL
+28 
-37 EEVTIDQVK
+37 I
-46 MNVGIVVLGKTIK
+46 GIVRLGNMIK
-59 IVQIVIK
+59 VIQIVMK
-66 ILLCIFAVL
+66 VLLCMLAVL
-75 LSFLAILLHEAANW
+75 FSFLAILLHEASNW

-98 MEELVAQM
+98 MEELVAQL

-134 FVVLVIALARKTK
+134 FVVIVIALARKTK
-147 ITKWILQIGAV
+147 ITKWIVQIGAV

-187 ESPFIEDHY
+187 ESHFIEDNY
-196 ANPHEIPI
+196 ANPNQIQI
-204 NFPEQKRNLIYIF
+204 RFPEQKRNLIYIF

-256 QLGGIYPSDGAT
+256 QLGGIYPTDGST

-299 PGAKTLGDILGEQG
+299 PKAKTIGDILGEQG
-313 YHQEILFGSD
+313 YRQEIMFGSE
-323 GEFAGRQQ
+323 GEFAGRKQ

-338 YQVLD
+338 YEVLD

-372 AKARLTEIGNSAQP
+372 AKVRLNELGNGQQP

-406 CQDIYGEQYANVMAC
+406 CQDLYGEQYANVMAC
-421 SSRQLVDFVRW
+421 SSRQLVEFIRW
-432 IQQQPFYQNTT
+432 IQQQPFYENTT

-456 FCAAVPEDYQRGVL
+456 FCANVSPEYQRGVL

-478 EAVNTKNRVASTM
+478 MAVNTKNRIASTM

-503 EIAGDRLGLGT
+503 EIEGDRLGLGT
-514 NLFSATPTLAEEIG
+514 NLFSGRPTLAEELG
-528 MEQLNAEVRKN
+528 MDQLNAEVRKN
-539 SLFYTGL
+539 SLFYAGL
-546 AGGMEVDNSVMDME
+546 AGGMEVDDSVMDMK

>member
-1 MQKVNKNRRKK
+1 MQELKKKHRKKPKKELERGAQKEQKNLTDITEEQLKVN
-12 YEENRKDR
+12 
-20 KAARGEER
+20 
-28 VEKREDKNL
+28 
-37 EEVTIDQVK
+37 I
-46 MNVGIVVLGKTIK
+46 GIVRLGNMIK
-59 IVQIVIK
+59 VIQIVMK
-66 ILLCIFAVL
+66 VLLCMLAVL
-75 LSFLAILLHEAANW
+75 FSFLAILLHEAANW

-98 MEELVAQM
+98 MEELVAQL

-134 FVVLVIALARKTK
+134 FVVIVIALARKTK
-147 ITKWILQIGAV
+147 ITKWIVQIGAV
-158 AGSMALIVSSAQMVW
+158 AGSMALFVSSAQMVW

-187 ESPFIEDHY
+187 ESHFIEDNY
-196 ANPHEIPI
+196 ANPNQIQI
-204 NFPEQKRNLIYIF
+204 RFPEQKRNLIYIF

-256 QLGGIYPSDGAT
+256 QLGGIYPTDGST

-299 PGAKTLGDILGEQG
+299 PKAKTIGDILGEQG
-313 YHQEILFGSD
+313 YRQEIMFGSE
-323 GEFAGRQQ
+323 GEFAGRKQ

-338 YQVLD
+338 YEVLD

-372 AKARLTEIGNSAQP
+372 AKVRLNELGNGQQP

-406 CQDIYGEQYANVMAC
+406 CQDLYGEQYANVMAC
-421 SSRQLVDFVRW
+421 SSRQLVEFIRW
-432 IQQQPFYQNTT
+432 IQQQPFYENTT

-456 FCAAVPEDYQRGVL
+456 FCANVSPEYQRGVL

-478 EAVNTKNRVASTM
+478 MAVNTKNRIASTM

-503 EIAGDRLGLGT
+503 EIEGDRLGLGT
-514 NLFSATPTLAEEIG
+514 NLFSGRPTLAEELG
-528 MEQLNAEVRKN
+528 MDQLNAEVRKN
-539 SLFYTGL
+539 SLFYAGL
-546 AGGMEVDNSVMDME
+546 AGGMEVDDSVMDMK

>member
-1 MQKVNKNRRKK
+1 MQELKKKRRKRPKNELDRGAQKEQKNLTDITEEQLKVN
-12 YEENRKDR
+12 
-20 KAARGEER
+20 
-28 VEKREDKNL
+28 
-37 EEVTIDQVK
+37 I
-46 MNVGIVVLGKTIK
+46 GIVRLGNMIK
-59 IVQIVIK
+59 VIQIVMK
-66 ILLCIFAVL
+66 VLLCMLAVL
-75 LSFLAILLHEAANW
+75 FSFLAILLHEAANW

-98 MEELVAQM
+98 MEELVAQL

-134 FVVLVIALARKTK
+134 FVVIVIALARKTK
-147 ITKWILQIGAV
+147 ITKWIVQIGAV

-187 ESPFIEDHY
+187 ESHFIEDNY
-196 ANPHEIPI
+196 ANPNQIQI
-204 NFPEQKRNLIYIF
+204 RFPEQKRNLIYIF

-256 QLGGIYPSDGAT
+256 QLGGIYPTDGST

-299 PGAKTLGDILGEQG
+299 PKAIGDILGEQG
-313 YHQEILFGSD
+313 YRQEIMFGSE
-323 GEFAGRQQ
+323 GEFAGRKQ

-338 YQVLD
+338 YEVLD

-372 AKARLTEIGNSAQP
+372 AKVRLNELGNGQQP

-406 CQDIYGEQYANVMAC
+406 CQDLYGEQYANVMAC
-421 SSRQLVDFVRW
+421 SSRQLVEFIRW
-432 IQQQPFYQNTT
+432 IQQQPFYENTT

-456 FCAAVPEDYQRGVL
+456 FCANVSPEYQRGVL

-478 EAVNTKNRVASTM
+478 MAVNTKNRIASTM

-503 EIAGDRLGLGT
+503 EIEGDRLGLGT
-514 NLFSATPTLAEEIG
+514 NLFSGRPTLAEELG
-528 MEQLNAEVRKN
+528 MDQLNAEVRKN
-539 SLFYTGL
+539 SLFYAGL
-546 AGGMEVDNSVMDME
+546 AGGMEVDDSVMDMK

>member
-1 MQKVNKNRRKK
+1 MQELKKKHRKKPKKELDRGAQKEQKNLTDITEEQLKVN
-12 YEENRKDR
+12 
-20 KAARGEER
+20 
-28 VEKREDKNL
+28 
-37 EEVTIDQVK
+37 I
-46 MNVGIVVLGKTIK
+46 GIVRLGNMIK
-59 IVQIVIK
+59 VIQIVMK
-66 ILLCIFAVL
+66 VLLCMLAVL
-75 LSFLAILLHEAANW
+75 FSFLAILLHEAANW

-98 MEELVAQM
+98 MEELVAQL

-115 EVLWD
+115 EVLGD
-120 FVETCVPAAVMAVF
+120 FVETCIPAAVMAVF
-134 FVVLVIALARKTK
+134 FVVLVIVMVRKTK
-147 ITKWILQIGAV
+147 ITKWVVQIGAV
-158 AGSMALIVSSAQMVW
+158 AGSMALIVSSGQMVW

-187 ESPFIEDHY
+187 ESHFIEDNY
-196 ANPHEIPI
+196 ANPNQIQI
-204 NFPEQKRNLIYIF
+204 RFPEQKRNLIYIF

-256 QLGGIYPSDGAT
+256 QLGGIYPTDGST

-299 PGAKTLGDILGEQG
+299 PKAKTIGDILGEQG
-313 YHQEILFGSD
+313 YRQEIMFGSE
-323 GEFAGRQQ
+323 GEFAGRKQ

-338 YQVLD
+338 YEVLD

-372 AKARLTEIGNSAQP
+372 AKVRLNELGNGQQP

-406 CQDIYGEQYANVMAC
+406 CQDLYGEQYANVMAC
-421 SSRQLVDFVRW
+421 SSRQLVEFIRW
-432 IQQQPFYQNTT
+432 IQQQPFYENTT

-456 FCAAVPEDYQRGVL
+456 FCANVSPEYQRGVL

-478 EAVNTKNRVASTM
+478 MAVNTKNRIASTM

-503 EIAGDRLGLGT
+503 EIEGDRLGLGT
-514 NLFSATPTLAEEIG
+514 NLFSGRPTLAEELG
-528 MEQLNAEVRKN
+528 MDQLNAEVRKN
-539 SLFYTGL
+539 SLFYAGL
-546 AGGMEVDNSVMDME
+546 AGGMEVDDSVMDMK

>member
-1 MQKVNKNRRKK
+1 MQEVKKNKSRNH
-12 YEENRKDR
+12 EN
-20 KAARGEER
+20 KAER
-28 VEKREDKNL
+28 VEKRNL
-37 EEVTIDQVK
+37 NDVTAEQMK
-46 MNVGIVVLGKTIK
+46 MNIGLVLLGKTIK
-59 IVQIVIK
+59 EIQVVIK
-66 ILLCIFAVL
+66 ILLCVLTIL
-75 LSFLAILLHEAANW
+75 LSFLAILLHEASNW

-134 FVVLVIALARKTK
+134 FVVIVIALARKTK
-147 ITKWILQIGAV
+147 ITKWIVQIGAV

-187 ESPFIEDHY
+187 ESHFIEDNY
-196 ANPHEIPI
+196 ANPNQIQI
-204 NFPEQKRNLIYIF
+204 RFPEQKRNLIYIF

-256 QLGGIYPSDGAT
+256 QLGGIYPTDGST

-299 PGAKTLGDILGEQG
+299 PKAKTIGDILGEQG
-313 YHQEILFGSD
+313 YRQEIMFGSE
-323 GEFAGRQQ
+323 GEFAGRKQ

-338 YQVLD
+338 YEVLD

-372 AKARLTEIGNSAQP
+372 AKVRLNELGNGQQP

-406 CQDIYGEQYANVMAC
+406 CQDLYGEQYANVMAC
-421 SSRQLVDFVRW
+421 SSRQLVEFIRW
-432 IQQQPFYQNTT
+432 IQQQPFYENTT

-456 FCAAVPEDYQRGVL
+456 FCANVSPEYQRGVL

-478 EAVNTKNRVASTM
+478 MAVNTKNRIASTM

-503 EIAGDRLGLGT
+503 EIEGDRLGLGT
-514 NLFSATPTLAEEIG
+514 NLFSGRPTLAEELG
-528 MEQLNAEVRKN
+528 MDQLNAEVRKN
-539 SLFYTGL
+539 SLFYAGL
-546 AGGMEVDNSVMDME
+546 AGGMEVDDSVMDMK

>member
-1 MQKVNKNRRKK
+1 MQEVKKNKSRNHENKV
-12 YEENRKDR
+12 
-20 KAARGEER
+20 ER
-28 VEKREDKNL
+28 VEKSEKRNL
-37 EEVTIDQVK
+37 NDVTAEQMK
-46 MNVGIVVLGKTIK
+46 MNIGLVLLGKTIK
-59 IVQIVIK
+59 GIQVVIK
-66 ILLCIFAVL
+66 ILLCVLTIL
-75 LSFLAILLHEAANW
+75 LSFLAILLHEAASW

-134 FVVLVIALARKTK
+134 FVVIVIALARRTK
-147 ITKWILQIGAV
+147 ITKWVVQIGAV

-187 ESPFIEDHY
+187 ESHFIEENY
-196 ANPHEIPI
+196 ANPHQIQI
-204 NFPEQKRNLIYIF
+204 RFPEQKRNLIYIF

-256 QLGGIYPSDGAT
+256 QLGGIYPTDGST

-282 LKLNL
+282 LKLKL

-299 PGAKTLGDILGEQG
+299 PKAKTIGDILGEQG
-313 YHQEILFGSD
+313 YHQEIMFGSE
-323 GEFAGRQQ
+323 GEFAGREQ

-338 YQVLD
+338 YEVLD

-372 AKARLTEIGNSAQP
+372 AKVRLNELGNGQQP

-406 CQDIYGEQYANVMAC
+406 CQDLYGEQYANVMAC
-421 SSRQLVDFVRW
+421 SSRQIVEFVRW
-432 IQQQPFYQNTT
+432 IQQQPFYENTT

-456 FCAAVPEDYQRGVL
+456 FCANVSPEYQRGVL

-478 EAVNTKNRVASTM
+478 MAVNTRNRIASTM

-503 EIAGDRLGLGT
+503 EIEGDRLGLGT
-514 NLFSATPTLAEEIG
+514 NLFSERSTLAEELG
-528 MEQLNAEVRKN
+528 MDQLNAEVRKN
-539 SLFYTGL
+539 SLFYAGL
-546 AGGMEVDNSVMDME
+546 AGGMEVDDSVMDMK

>member
-1 MQKVNKNRRKK
+1 MQELKKKRRKRPKNELDRGEQKEQKNLTDITEEQLKVN
-12 YEENRKDR
+12 
-20 KAARGEER
+20 
-28 VEKREDKNL
+28 
-37 EEVTIDQVK
+37 I
-46 MNVGIVVLGKTIK
+46 GIVRLGNMIK
-59 IVQIVIK
+59 VIQIVMK
-66 ILLCIFAVL
+66 VLLCMLAVL
-75 LSFLAILLHEAANW
+75 FSFLAILLHEAANW

-98 MEELVAQM
+98 MEELVAQL

-134 FVVLVIALARKTK
+134 FVVIVIALARKTK
-147 ITKWILQIGAV
+147 ITKWIVQIGAV

-187 ESPFIEDHY
+187 ESHFIEDNY
-196 ANPHEIPI
+196 ANPNQIQI
-204 NFPEQKRNLIYIF
+204 RFPEQKRNLIYIF

-256 QLGGIYPSDGAT
+256 QLGGIYPTDGST
-268 WTMGAMVAQTSGLP
+268 WTRGAMVAQTSGLP

-299 PGAKTLGDILGEQG
+299 PKAKTIGDILGEQG
-313 YHQEILFGSD
+313 YRQEIMFGSE
-323 GEFAGRQQ
+323 GEFAGRKQ

-338 YQVLD
+338 YEVLD

-372 AKARLTEIGNSAQP
+372 AKVRLNELGNGQQP

-406 CQDIYGEQYANVMAC
+406 CQDLYGEQYANVMAC
-421 SSRQLVDFVRW
+421 SSRQLVEFIRW
-432 IQQQPFYQNTT
+432 IQQQPFYENTT

-456 FCAAVPEDYQRGVL
+456 FCANVSPEYQRGVL

-478 EAVNTKNRVASTM
+478 MAVNTKNRIASTM

-503 EIAGDRLGLGT
+503 EIEGDRLGLGT
-514 NLFSATPTLAEEIG
+514 NLFSGRPTLAEELG
-528 MEQLNAEVRKN
+528 MDQLNAEVRKN
-539 SLFYTGL
+539 SLFYAGL
-546 AGGMEVDNSVMDME
+546 AGGMEVDDSVMDMK

>member
-1 MQKVNKNRRKK
+1 MQELKKKHRKKPKKELERGAQKEQKNLTDITEEQLKVN
-12 YEENRKDR
+12 
-20 KAARGEER
+20 
-28 VEKREDKNL
+28 
-37 EEVTIDQVK
+37 I
-46 MNVGIVVLGKTIK
+46 GIVRLGNMIK
-59 IVQIVIK
+59 VIQIVMK
-66 ILLCIFAVL
+66 VLLCMLAVL
-75 LSFLAILLHEAANW
+75 FSFLAILLHEAANW

-98 MEELVAQM
+98 MEELVAQL

-120 FVETCVPAAVMAVF
+120 FVETCIPAAVMAVF
-134 FVVLVIALARKTK
+134 FVVLVIVMVRKTK
-147 ITKWILQIGAV
+147 ITKWVVQIGAV

-187 ESPFIEDHY
+187 ESHFIEDNY
-196 ANPHEIPI
+196 ANPNQIQI
-204 NFPEQKRNLIYIF
+204 RFPEQKRNLIYIF

-256 QLGGIYPSDGAT
+256 QLGGIYPTDGST

-299 PGAKTLGDILGEQG
+299 PKAKTIGDILGEQG
-313 YHQEILFGSD
+313 YRQEIMFGSE
-323 GEFAGRQQ
+323 GEFAGRKQ

-338 YQVLD
+338 YEVLD

-372 AKARLTEIGNSAQP
+372 AKVRLNELGNGQQP

-406 CQDIYGEQYANVMAC
+406 CQDLYGEQYANVMAC
-421 SSRQLVDFVRW
+421 SSRQLVEFIRW
-432 IQQQPFYQNTT
+432 IQQQPFYENTT

-456 FCAAVPEDYQRGVL
+456 FCANVSPEYQRGVL

-478 EAVNTKNRVASTM
+478 MAVNTKNRIASTM

-503 EIAGDRLGLGT
+503 EIEGDRLGLGT
-514 NLFSATPTLAEEIG
+514 NLFSGRPTLAEELG
-528 MEQLNAEVRKN
+528 MDQLNAEVRKN
-539 SLFYTGL
+539 SLFYAGL
-546 AGGMEVDNSVMDME
+546 AGGMEVDDSVMDMK

>member
-1 MQKVNKNRRKK
+1 MQELKKKRRKRPKNELDRGEQKEQKNLTDITEEQLKVN
-12 YEENRKDR
+12 
-20 KAARGEER
+20 
-28 VEKREDKNL
+28 
-37 EEVTIDQVK
+37 I
-46 MNVGIVVLGKTIK
+46 GIVRLGNMIK
-59 IVQIVIK
+59 VIQIVMK
-66 ILLCIFAVL
+66 VLLCMLAVL
-75 LSFLAILLHEAANW
+75 FSFLAILLHEAANW

-98 MEELVAQM
+98 MEELVAQL

-120 FVETCVPAAVMAVF
+120 FVETCIPAAVMAVF
-134 FVVLVIALARKTK
+134 FVVLVIVMVRKTK
-147 ITKWILQIGAV
+147 VTKWVVQIGAV
-158 AGSMALIVSSAQMVW
+158 AGSMALIVSSGQMVW

-187 ESPFIEDHY
+187 ESHFIEDNY
-196 ANPHEIPI
+196 ANPNQIQI
-204 NFPEQKRNLIYIF
+204 RFPEQKRNLIYIF

-256 QLGGIYPSDGAT
+256 QLGGIYPTDGST

-299 PGAKTLGDILGEQG
+299 PKAKTIGDILGEQG
-313 YHQEILFGSD
+313 YRQEIMFGSE
-323 GEFAGRQQ
+323 GEFAGRKQ

-338 YQVLD
+338 YEVLD

-372 AKARLTEIGNSAQP
+372 AKVRLNELGNGQQP

-406 CQDIYGEQYANVMAC
+406 CQDLYGEQYANVMAC
-421 SSRQLVDFVRW
+421 SSRQLVEFIRW
-432 IQQQPFYQNTT
+432 IQQQPFYENTT

-456 FCAAVPEDYQRGVL
+456 FCANVSPEYQRGVL

-478 EAVNTKNRVASTM
+478 MAVNTKNRIASTM

-503 EIAGDRLGLGT
+503 EIEGDRLGLGT
-514 NLFSATPTLAEEIG
+514 NLFSGRPTLAEELG
-528 MEQLNAEVRKN
+528 MDQLNAEVRKN
-539 SLFYTGL
+539 SLFYAGL
-546 AGGMEVDNSVMDME
+546 AGGMEVDDSVMDMK

>member
-1 MQKVNKNRRKK
+1 MQEVKKNKSRNH
-12 YEENRKDR
+12 EN
-20 KAARGEER
+20 KAER
-28 VEKREDKNL
+28 VEKRNL
-37 EEVTIDQVK
+37 NDVTAEQMK
-46 MNVGIVVLGKTIK
+46 MNIGLVLLGKTIK
-59 IVQIVIK
+59 EIQVVIK
-66 ILLCIFAVL
+66 ILLCVLTIL
-75 LSFLAILLHEAANW
+75 LSFLAILFHEASNW

-120 FVETCVPAAVMAVF
+120 FVETCVPASVMAVF
-134 FVVLVIALARKTK
+134 FVVIVIALARKTK
-147 ITKWILQIGAV
+147 ITKWIVQIGAV

-187 ESPFIEDHY
+187 ESHFIEDNY
-196 ANPHEIPI
+196 ANPNQIQI
-204 NFPEQKRNLIYIF
+204 RFPEQKRNLIYIF

-256 QLGGIYPSDGAT
+256 QLGGICPTDGST

-299 PGAKTLGDILGEQG
+299 PKAKTIGDILGEQG
-313 YHQEILFGSD
+313 YRQEIMFGSE
-323 GEFAGRQQ
+323 GEFAGRKQ

-338 YQVLD
+338 YEVLD
-343 YKYAA
+343 YTYAA

-372 AKARLTEIGNSAQP
+372 AKVRLNELGNGQQP

-406 CQDIYGEQYANVMAC
+406 CQDLYGEQYANVMAC
-421 SSRQLVDFVRW
+421 SSRQLVEFIRW
-432 IQQQPFYQNTT
+432 IQQQPFYENTT

-456 FCAAVPEDYQRGVL
+456 FCANVSPEYQRGVL

-478 EAVNTKNRVASTM
+478 MAVNTKNRIASTM

-503 EIAGDRLGLGT
+503 EIEGDRLGLGT
-514 NLFSATPTLAEEIG
+514 NLFSGRPTLAEELG
-528 MEQLNAEVRKN
+528 MDQLNAEVRKN
-539 SLFYTGL
+539 SLFYAGL
-546 AGGMEVDNSVMDME
+546 AGGMEVDDSVMDMK

>member
-1 MQKVNKNRRKK
+1 MQELKKKRRKK
-12 YEENRKDR
+12 PKKELDR
-20 KAARGEER
+20 GAQKEQ
-28 VEKREDKNL
+28 KNL
-37 EEVTIDQVK
+37 TDITEEQLKVNI
-46 MNVGIVVLGKTIK
+46 GIVRLGNMIK
-59 IVQIVIK
+59 VIQIVMK
-66 ILLCIFAVL
+66 VLLCMLAVL
-75 LSFLAILLHEAANW
+75 FSFLAILLHEAANW

-98 MEELVAQM
+98 MEELVAQL

-115 EVLWD
+115 EVLGD
-120 FVETCVPAAVMAVF
+120 FVETCIPAAVMAVF
-134 FVVLVIALARKTK
+134 FVVLVIVMVRKTK
-147 ITKWILQIGAV
+147 ITKWVVQIGAV
-158 AGSMALIVSSAQMVW
+158 AGSMALIVSSGQMVW

-187 ESPFIEDHY
+187 ESHFIEDNY
-196 ANPHEIPI
+196 ANPNQIQI
-204 NFPEQKRNLIYIF
+204 RFPEQKRNLIYIF

-256 QLGGIYPSDGAT
+256 QLGGIYPTDGST

-299 PGAKTLGDILGEQG
+299 PKAKTIGDILGEQG
-313 YHQEILFGSD
+313 YRQEIMFGSE
-323 GEFAGRQQ
+323 GEFAGRKQ

-338 YQVLD
+338 YEVLD

-372 AKARLTEIGNSAQP
+372 AKVRLNELGNGQQP

-406 CQDIYGEQYANVMAC
+406 CQDLYGEQYANVMAC
-421 SSRQLVDFVRW
+421 SSRQLVEFIRW
-432 IQQQPFYQNTT
+432 IQQQPFYENTT

-456 FCAAVPEDYQRGVL
+456 FCANVSPEYQRGVL

-478 EAVNTKNRVASTM
+478 MAVNTKNRIASTM

-503 EIAGDRLGLGT
+503 EIEGDRLGLGT
-514 NLFSATPTLAEEIG
+514 NLFSGRPTLAEELG
-528 MEQLNAEVRKN
+528 MDQLNAEVRKN
-539 SLFYTGL
+539 SLFYAGL
-546 AGGMEVDNSVMDME
+546 AGGMEVDDSVMDMK

>member
-1 MQKVNKNRRKK
+1 MQEVKKNKSRNHENKV
-12 YEENRKDR
+12 
-20 KAARGEER
+20 ER
-28 VEKREDKNL
+28 VEKSEKRNL
-37 EEVTIDQVK
+37 NDVTAEQMK
-46 MNVGIVVLGKTIK
+46 MNIGLVLLGKTIK
-59 IVQIVIK
+59 GIQVVIK
-66 ILLCIFAVL
+66 ILLCILTIL

-134 FVVLVIALARKTK
+134 FVVIVIALARRTK
-147 ITKWILQIGAV
+147 ITKWVVQIGAV

-187 ESPFIEDHY
+187 ESHFIEENY
-196 ANPHEIPI
+196 ANPNQIQI
-204 NFPEQKRNLIYIF
+204 RFPEQKRNLIYIF

-256 QLGGIYPSDGAT
+256 QLGGIYPTDGST

-282 LKLNL
+282 LKLKL

-299 PGAKTLGDILGEQG
+299 PKAKTIGDILGEQG
-313 YHQEILFGSD
+313 YHQEIMFGSE
-323 GEFAGRQQ
+323 GEFAGREQ

-338 YQVLD
+338 YEVLD

-372 AKARLTEIGNSAQP
+372 AKVRLNELGNGQQP

-406 CQDIYGEQYANVMAC
+406 CQDLYGEQYANVMAC
-421 SSRQLVDFVRW
+421 SSRQIVEFVRW
-432 IQQQPFYQNTT
+432 IQQQPFYENTT

-456 FCAAVPEDYQRGVL
+456 FCANVSPEYQRGVL

-478 EAVNTKNRVASTM
+478 MAVNTRNRIASTM

-503 EIAGDRLGLGT
+503 EIEGDRLGLGT
-514 NLFSATPTLAEEIG
+514 NLFSERSTLAEELG
-528 MEQLNAEVRKN
+528 MDQLNAEVRKN
-539 SLFYTGL
+539 SLFYAGL
-546 AGGMEVDNSVMDME
+546 AGGMEVDDSVMDMK